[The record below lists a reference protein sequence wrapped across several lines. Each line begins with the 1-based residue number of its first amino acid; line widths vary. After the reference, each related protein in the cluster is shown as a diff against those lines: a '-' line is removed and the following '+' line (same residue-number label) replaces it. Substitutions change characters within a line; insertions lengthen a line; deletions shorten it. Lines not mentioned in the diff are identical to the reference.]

1 MSCKIFRDDKGEIV
15 KVIAPNGE
23 ESRLYND
30 LLKMPDLDGDKN
42 LAGELYLLAYTPSF
56 KSYFGDF
63 ENGEIKGLVDANN
76 EPYATTVMKYLLK
89 EDDQSAKPSTAAL
102 PPEKEPLA
110 ENVVDAG
117 TKAVD
122 ILQSAKAIE
131 VFSKGE
137 KNKWTLDR
145 ILTEL
150 QIPKEQKE
158 LLKEYEIT
166 DREQLITNMLSDYS
180 YAIEI
185 NLAKEKKMS
194 SNRELSTFEYNGYE
208 YSKIGTIYQK
218 RNLNTR
224 KIEDS
229 GQEEYLTAIKNS
241 STSEVP
247 TQAYANL
254 TVPGGTN
261 YTENEIATPAI
272 TPTEKGHA
280 QFATDQGIGWFRSDE
295 QLNQQGLT
303 EEQEKIERQ
312 LIQKNKFRA
321 LEGLPP
327 LESLNKQLTS
337 NKGNGSK
344 TRRILEVQSDLF
356 QNNRDKKVLTKE
368 EIRFYDNQKLVEDK
382 ELISK
387 LNDNYGDDDQALYL
401 DKFYEKVDGKWYENQ
416 RRWVKENRSNDT
428 DNKFLQLL
436 NKANN
441 WVTFFV
447 KSIIQDSAKKG
458 YEKVV
463 FPTGAT
469 AYKIESGGDTI
480 EDFIKNK
487 ETRLNELEQG
497 EYYEKAFDV
506 DGVHY
511 RMEEESYYALDRK
524 KNEGV
529 LITKDEYIKNYK
541 KLSRENPNQQVID
554 NEIKQLKKEIK
565 DAKEGASGLAATARF
580 YEETVRN
587 ILIKQ
592 YGRGNVKQVTDEYGN
607 TWNEVKIDTKRDM
620 GKVLFQKDTP
630 TNVPTIELRSVTK
643 VLDRLKQKFGV
654 DYEFV
659 NEPKSDWKGKYQN
672 GKVYINSAK
681 NITADTPFHEYLH
694 PFVASLK
701 KDNKALYDKLI
712 KELQSVQ
719 EGLDEIE
726 SIKTSEGYSN
736 LSEEEKLDEAL
747 VSYLGKLSSK
757 SLTDT
762 GDIVESKTERVRQS
776 MLSQFTNW
784 LRRTLNK
791 LLGIKIKDLKLDYN
805 LQDVADM
812 VSMSDTRINLGELP
826 IERNAQYQLDEKT
839 RGFKERMK
847 QLGNDIQNKVIDDL
861 LHEAKPGE
869 EDLGKVILE
878 EDNHIYMHTKT
889 GQIYKS
895 VTTAIKG
902 ELKDPDGM
910 FELNRLFGK
919 HFDQTLQDIIE
930 GKTFDQAKAGMT
942 SIVSEEISRR
952 AYDALQGYII
962 GLTADGS
969 IVLPQVILADPE
981 SGIAGSLD
989 IFVIKPN
996 GDIYISD
1003 LKVSKNSYKSD
1014 KYRNKAYDVGNE
1026 AVLKGPLTTQQ
1037 QHGIQVATYK
1047 RLAEVNGYPV
1057 KGISTLHLLL
1067 DVEGE
1072 GKNQK
1077 VIQFEWE
1084 GIQVHQPSANVN
1096 EVNQIVP
1103 TKGNRSKIKAFKKLL
1118 GLNNPADAED
1128 FLTDEESLPE
1138 EDIPGDL
1145 LDKLKGTIQ
1154 KYVTKLRQRQ
1164 LYLENLTKSARFEAF
1179 NDESKEQAID
1189 KISKLLTT
1197 IETTD
1202 LGRPNIAFG
1211 ALLNYTKDSLTNMY
1225 KYITDPSKVG
1235 NDGYID
1241 IVLEAEKFV
1250 ESYDGLASIPELG
1263 LGSQEQYKLMR
1274 DVQSLLNA
1282 VKQEINPALEAYVKN
1297 LIQKKSNQPITEEEI
1312 DAILKE
1318 GFDISLDQFALGDLQ
1333 NSKEKLLAIAANLYT
1348 EADQKSRNRTDEFI
1362 TKVKTLG
1369 NKLANS
1375 LGVSKIDF
1383 SFMLNY
1389 DADGNFSGRYLQ
1401 AIGQQYYDLKRKV
1414 YSLLKDENG
1423 DNLQYIPIANL
1434 EDASAEDILHNIDLQ
1449 KKKEK
1454 VREFR
1459 EAERLDENNQIVSG
1473 EYHRLSSE
1481 FINERAKYEV
1491 PHPDSLRKG
1500 FLNWVKKTTVSDE
1513 DYRKYKNKYYD
1524 RVEYLGAVLEKDGS
1538 YSGRTEER
1546 IGWFPKGKYV
1556 EIKELSSTGEDM
1568 RDPRYVKLNNPQ
1580 NDSERAQLEFYKFF
1594 DKEMRGTLEK
1604 LPISDQQRMLGK
1616 VARVKDNYLAAAK
1629 RKGTSYFK
1637 AVTRSARDWFSIAPQ
1652 MHSVQRLTDD
1662 DGIPVDNL
1670 PILYTGDARNE
1681 KKIENIKE
1689 KIKDLKAEY
1698 IVKKSIGTE
1707 EYEKELKKLNLSLAI
1722 ENGKLEFNDIN
1733 IDLVENLIAFRM
1745 MAEKFEQMSDI
1756 ESSLLS
1762 IAKVVEKKKYYVANS
1777 LEEKFVKKGTEGE
1790 AVIKGE
1796 GDSLA
1801 YKRLKKWF
1809 KMVYYNNDEYD
1820 YSTVA
1825 QVANRI
1831 QNLTSLK
1838 GLGFN
1843 VFGGINNY
1851 VMGRINNAIEAYG
1864 GVYYDKSAYFR
1875 ATGSYNKEYLP
1886 GLFKGMG
1893 SKDGVYKLDRPN
1905 SKYEAL
1911 VNYFRMVR
1919 KYQADAGKVDMLSM
1933 AYIFQEGGEYNVQSK
1948 TGMAVTMSNKF
1959 ELTHNQTGEKLS
1971 IYDAFNFDENTGEL
1985 TLKPGYEIDEA
1996 FKTKVTNYIYEV
2008 NKQIHGNYAWED
2020 RMVIQSHWLGQLGA
2034 QFHKFLYPAIR
2045 ARFQK
2050 RYTNENL
2057 GEIEGRYRTF
2067 YNVMKHVYQTEQG
2080 FLAKATGMLGVLIPG
2095 SKAYKNMS
2103 EMEVRNM
2110 YKNIAELGFFMAS
2123 FLMAE
2128 LFSMLAA
2135 AIPPDDD
2142 KVKKLVNFMIY
2153 QQTRQQQEIKTY
2165 IPVLGIKEQYQL
2177 VKNPIAGLTTLRDYG
2192 EMMASIASI
2201 PFPPYDKNYYERGP
2215 HKGSLKAWKEAKDVI
2230 PALGMLNRWE
2240 SFDNVRNFYIR

>member
-1 MSCKIFRDDKGEIV
+1 MSCKIFRDDKGEIA

-23 ESRLYND
+23 ESKLYND
-30 LLKMPDLDGDKN
+30 LLKMPELDGDKN

-63 ENGEIKGLVDANN
+63 ENGEIKGLVDVNN
-76 EPYATTVMKYLLK
+76 EPYANTVMKYLLQ
-89 EDDQSAKPSTAAL
+89 EDDQAKVTPVAKP
-102 PPEKEPLA
+102 
-110 ENVVDAG
+110 
-117 TKAVD
+117 
-122 ILQSAKAIE
+122 Q
-131 VFSKGE
+131 F
-137 KNKWTLDR
+137 
-145 ILTEL
+145 
-150 QIPKEQKE
+150 QKE
-158 LLKEYEIT
+158 AS
-166 DREQLITNMLSDYS
+166 TNIPS
-180 YAIEI
+180 
-185 NLAKEKKMS
+185 
-194 SNRELSTFEYNGYE
+194 
-208 YSKIGTIYQK
+208 
-218 RNLNTR
+218 
-224 KIEDS
+224 
-229 GQEEYLTAIKNS
+229 
-241 STSEVP
+241 
-247 TQAYANL
+247 
-254 TVPGGTN
+254 
-261 YTENEIATPAI
+261 
-272 TPTEKGHA
+272 
-280 QFATDQGIGWFRSDE
+280 
-295 QLNQQGLT
+295 
-303 EEQEKIERQ
+303 
-312 LIQKNKFRA
+312 
-321 LEGLPP
+321 
-327 LESLNKQLTS
+327 
-337 NKGNGSK
+337 
-344 TRRILEVQSDLF
+344 
-356 QNNRDKKVLTKE
+356 
-368 EIRFYDNQKLVEDK
+368 
-382 ELISK
+382 
-387 LNDNYGDDDQALYL
+387 
-401 DKFYEKVDGKWYENQ
+401 
-416 RRWVKENRSNDT
+416 
-428 DNKFLQLL
+428 
-436 NKANN
+436 
-441 WVTFFV
+441 
-447 KSIIQDSAKKG
+447 
-458 YEKVV
+458 
-463 FPTGAT
+463 
-469 AYKIESGGDTI
+469 
-480 EDFIKNK
+480 
-487 ETRLNELEQG
+487 
-497 EYYEKAFDV
+497 
-506 DGVHY
+506 
-511 RMEEESYYALDRK
+511 
-524 KNEGV
+524 
-529 LITKDEYIKNYK
+529 
-541 KLSRENPNQQVID
+541 
-554 NEIKQLKKEIK
+554 
-565 DAKEGASGLAATARF
+565 
-580 YEETVRN
+580 
-587 ILIKQ
+587 
-592 YGRGNVKQVTDEYGN
+592 
-607 TWNEVKIDTKRDM
+607 
-620 GKVLFQKDTP
+620 
-630 TNVPTIELRSVTK
+630 IELKSVTK
-643 VLDRLKQKFGV
+643 MLDKLKEKFGV
-654 DYEFV
+654 DYEIV
-659 NEPKSDWKGKYQN
+659 NDPNADWKGKYEK

-712 KELQSVQ
+712 RELQSVQ

-726 SIKTSEGYSN
+726 SVKTSPGYST

-757 SLTDT
+757 TLTDT

-776 MLSQFTNW
+776 ILSQFTNW
-784 LRRTLNK
+784 FRRTLNK
-791 LLGIKIKDLKLDYN
+791 LLGIKVKDLQLNYN
-805 LQDVADM
+805 LQDVANM
-812 VSMSDTRINLGELP
+812 VALSDTKINLGELP
-826 IERNAQYQLDEKT
+826 IEANAQYQLDEKT

-942 SIVSEEISRR
+942 NIISEDISRR

-996 GDIYISD
+996 GDIFISD

-1014 KYRNKAYDVGNE
+1014 KYKNKAYDVGNE

-1057 KGISTLHLLL
+1057 KGISTLHILL

-1077 VIQFEWE
+1077 VTQFEWE

-1128 FLTDEESLPE
+1128 FLTDDEALPE

-1145 LDKLKGTIQ
+1145 LDKLQGTIQ
-1154 KYVTKLRQRQ
+1154 KFVTKLRQRQ

-1179 NDESKEQAID
+1179 SEESKEQAID
-1189 KISKLLTT
+1189 KISELLTA
-1197 IETTD
+1197 IETKD
-1202 LGRPNIAFG
+1202 LGRPDIAFG
-1211 ALLNYTKDSLTNMY
+1211 RLLNYTKNSLTNMY
-1225 KYITDPSKVG
+1225 KYITDPTKVG
-1235 NDGYID
+1235 SDGYID

-1318 GFDISLDQFALGDLQ
+1318 GFDISLDQFALGDMQ

-1348 EADQKSRNRTDEFI
+1348 EADQRARNRTDEFI

-1369 NKLANS
+1369 NKLANA

-1389 DADGNFSGRYLQ
+1389 DAEGNFSGRYLQ
-1401 AIGQQYYDLKRKV
+1401 AIGQQYYDIKRKV
-1414 YSLLKDENG
+1414 YDLLKDENG
-1423 DNLQYIPIANL
+1423 DNLEYIPISNL
-1434 EDASAEDILHNIDLQ
+1434 EEASAEDILHNIDLQ

-1473 EYHRLSSE
+1473 EHHRLTSE
-1481 FINERAKYEV
+1481 FINERAKYET
-1491 PHPDSLRKG
+1491 PHPASLRKG
-1500 FLNWVKKTTVSDE
+1500 ILTWVKKPTVSDE
-1513 DYRKYKNKYYD
+1513 EYRKYKNKYYD
-1524 RVEYLGAVLEKDGS
+1524 RVEYVGAVFEKDGS
-1538 YSGRTEER
+1538 YSGKTEER
-1546 IGWFPKGKYV
+1546 IGWFPKSKHV
-1556 EIKELSSTGEDM
+1556 EIKEITATGKDM

-1580 NDSERAQLEFYKFF
+1580 NDPERAQLEFYKFF
-1594 DKEMRGTLEK
+1594 DKEMRATLEK
-1604 LPISDQQRMLGK
+1604 LPISDQVRMLGK
-1616 VARVKDNYLAAAK
+1616 VARVKDNYINAAK

-1637 AVTRSARDWFSIAPQ
+1637 AVTRSARDWFSAAPQ

-1662 DGIPVDNL
+1662 DGTPVDNL

-1681 KKIENIKE
+1681 KKIESIKE
-1689 KIKDLKAEY
+1689 KIKELKDEY

-1762 IAKVVEKKKYYVANS
+1762 IAKVVEKKRYYVANS

-1790 AVIKGE
+1790 AVVKGE
-1796 GDSLA
+1796 GESLA

-1825 QVANRI
+1825 QVANKI
-1831 QNLTSLK
+1831 QNVTSLK

-1843 VFGGINNY
+1843 IFGGINNY

-1864 GVYYDKSAYFR
+1864 GVYYEKAAYFR
-1875 ATGSYNKEYLP
+1875 ATGTYNKEYLP

-1893 SKDGVYKLDRPN
+1893 SKDGVYKIDKPN

-1919 KYQADAGKVDMLSM
+1919 KFQADAGKVDMLSM

-1948 TGMAVTMSNKF
+1948 TGVAVTMSNKF
-1959 ELTHNQTGEKLS
+1959 ELTHNKTGEKLS

-1985 TLKPGYEIDEA
+1985 TLKPGYEIDESL
-1996 FKTKVTNYIYEV
+1996 KTKVTNYIYEV

-2050 RYTNENL
+2050 KYINENL

-2067 YNVMKHVYQTEQG
+2067 WNVMKHVYQTEQG
-2080 FLAKATGMLGVLIPG
+2080 FLAKTTGMLGVLIPG

-2123 FLMAE
+2123 FLMAQ
-2128 LFSMLAA
+2128 LFSMLAS

-2142 KVKKLVNFMIY
+2142 KVKRLVNFMIY
-2153 QQTRQQQEIKTY
+2153 QQTRQEQEIKTY
-2165 IPVLGIKEQYQL
+2165 IPVLGIKEQYQM
-2177 VKNPIAGLTTLRDYG
+2177 VKNPIAGLSTLRDYG
-2192 EMMASIASI
+2192 EMMASVASI

>member
-15 KVIAPNGE
+15 NVIAPNGE

-76 EPYATTVMKYLLK
+76 EPYAATVMKYLLK

-102 PPEKEPLA
+102 PPEREPLA
-110 ENVVDAG
+110 ENAVDAG
-117 TKAVD
+117 TKSID

-131 VFSKGE
+131 VFAKGE

-150 QIPKEQKE
+150 QIPKEQIE
-158 LLKEYEIT
+158 LLKQYDIT
-166 DREQLITNMLSDYS
+166 DREELITNMLADYS

-185 NLAKEKKMS
+185 NTAKEKPK
-194 SNRELSTFEYNGYE
+194 NEYGTSYYIKDGYF
-208 YSKIGTIYQK
+208 YQK
-218 RNLNTR
+218 NEEGFFKQLEGKDNPLIPISKSEYEENQGSNT
-224 KIEDS
+224 
-229 GQEEYLTAIKNS
+229 QH
-241 STSEVP
+241 
-247 TQAYANL
+247 YANL

-272 TPTEKGHA
+272 TPSITGHA
-280 QFATDQGIGWFRSDE
+280 QFATENGIGWFRSDE
-295 QLNQQGLT
+295 AWYD
-303 EEQEKIERQ
+303 KD
-312 LIQKNKFRA
+312 LIPDPNYKDMFIMK
-321 LEGLPP
+321 
-327 LESLNKQLTS
+327 
-337 NKGNGSK
+337 GSK

-356 QNNRDKKVLTKE
+356 QKGRDKENLINTIEKNSASSEETFKDSKGYTYYYSEINNNYFKGIRGEYINLTKE
-368 EIRFYDNQKLVEDK
+368 EYLRAKKNGTEIKQNQ
-382 ELISK
+382 
-387 LNDNYGDDDQALYL
+387 
-401 DKFYEKVDGKWYENQ
+401 
-416 RRWVKENRSNDT
+416 
-428 DNKFLQLL
+428 FLQLL
-436 NKANN
+436 NQGSN
-441 WVTFFV
+441 WVTFFI
-447 KSIIQDSAKKG
+447 KSIVQDSAKKG
-458 YEKVV
+458 YEKVL
-463 FPTGAT
+463 FPSGNT
-469 AYKIESGGDTI
+469 ASKVEGHTTLEEFKKQK
-480 EDFIKNK
+480 EDRIKK
-487 ETRLNELEQG
+487 LERIKKEQG
-497 EYYEKAFDV
+497 NIVPSTALPAQTLPGGGRILGQIDLENG
-506 DGVHY
+506 GV
-511 RMEEESYYALDRK
+511 
-524 KNEGV
+524 KN
-529 LITKDEYIKNYK
+529 TN
-541 KLSRENPNQQVID
+541 ID
-554 NEIKQLKKEIK
+554 NEIDQLKQELERV
-565 DAKEGASGLAATARF
+565 DREGFGALKPIYKF
-580 YEETVRN
+580 YEENVAN
-587 ILIKQ
+587 VLKKQ
-592 YGRGNVKQVTDEYGN
+592 GYNPKVVTDEYGN

-620 GKVLFQKDTP
+620 GKVLFQKDAP
-630 TNVPTIELRSVTK
+630 TNVPTIELRSVAK
-643 VLDRLKQKFGV
+643 VLDRLKEKFGV

-659 NEPKSDWKGKYQN
+659 NEPNADWKGKFEN
-672 GKVYINSAK
+672 GRVYINSAK
-681 NITADTPFHEYLH
+681 NITADTPFHEYFH
-694 PFVASLK
+694 PFISALK
-701 KDNKALYDKLI
+701 KDNKSLYNKLI
-712 KELQSVQ
+712 NELQSVQ

-726 SIKTSEGYSN
+726 SIKTSPGYST
-736 LSEEEKLDEAL
+736 LSEEEVLDEAL

-757 SLTDT
+757 TLTDT
-762 GDIVESKTERVRQS
+762 GDVVESKTERVRQS
-776 MLSQFTNW
+776 ILSQFTNW
-784 LRRTLNK
+784 FRRTLNK
-791 LLGIKIKDLKLDYN
+791 LLGIKVKDLQLNYN
-805 LQDVADM
+805 LQDLADM
-812 VSMSDTRINLGELP
+812 VSMSDTKINLGELP
-826 IERNAQYQLDEKT
+826 IEQNAQYQLDEKT
-839 RGFKERMK
+839 RGFKQRMK
-847 QLGNDIQNKVIDDL
+847 QVANDIQNKVIDDL
-861 LHEAKPGE
+861 LFEAKPGE

-878 EDNHIYMHTKT
+878 EENHIYMHTKT

-895 VTTAIKG
+895 TTTAIKG
-902 ELKDPDGM
+902 ELKDPEGL

-919 HFDQTLQDIIE
+919 NFDITLQDIIE
-930 GKTFDQAKAGMT
+930 GKTFDQAKANMT
-942 SIVSEEISRR
+942 GVVSEDISRR

-969 IVLPQVILADPE
+969 IILPQIILADPQ

-989 IFVIKPN
+989 IFIIKPN
-996 GDIYISD
+996 GDIFISD
-1003 LKVSKNSYKSD
+1003 LKVSKNSFKSD
-1014 KYRNKAYDVGNE
+1014 RYRNKAYDVGAE

-1037 QHGIQVATYK
+1037 QHGIQVAVYK

-1057 KGISTLHLLL
+1057 KGISTLHILL

-1072 GKNQK
+1072 GKDQK
-1077 VIQFEWE
+1077 VVQFQWE

-1103 TKGNRSKIKAFKKLL
+1103 TKGNRSKIKSFKKLL

-1128 FLTDEESLPE
+1128 FLSDSEALPE

-1179 NDESKEQAID
+1179 TEESKEQTID
-1189 KISKLLTT
+1189 KISELLTA
-1197 IETTD
+1197 IETKD
-1202 LGRPNIAFG
+1202 LGRPDVSFG
-1211 ALLNYTKDSLTNMY
+1211 RLLNYTKDSLTNMY
-1225 KYITDPSKVG
+1225 KYITDPTKVG

-1250 ESYDGLASIPELG
+1250 DSYDGLASIPELG

-1282 VKQEINPALEAYVKN
+1282 VKQEINPALEAYVKD
-1297 LIQKKSNQPITEEEI
+1297 LIKKKSNQPITEAEI

-1318 GFDISLDQFALGDLQ
+1318 GFDISGDQYALGDLQ

-1348 EADQKSRNRTDEFI
+1348 EADQKAKNRTDEFI
-1362 TKVKTLG
+1362 IRAKTLG
-1369 NKLANS
+1369 NKLANA

-1401 AIGQQYYDLKRKV
+1401 AIGQKYYDLKSKI
-1414 YSLLKDENG
+1414 YGLLKDENG
-1423 DNLQYIPIANL
+1423 DQLEYIPIANL

-1454 VREFR
+1454 VRQFR
-1459 EAERLDENNQIVSG
+1459 EAETLDENNQIVSG

-1481 FINERAKYEV
+1481 FINERAKYEI
-1491 PHPDSLRKG
+1491 PHPASLRKG
-1500 FLNWVKKTTVSDE
+1500 FLSWIKKPTVSDE

-1524 RVEYLGAVLEKDGS
+1524 RNEYLGAVFEKDGS
-1538 YSGRTEER
+1538 YSGKTEER
-1546 IGWFPKGKYV
+1546 TAWFPKGKYV

-1568 RDPRYVKLNNPQ
+1568 RDSRYVKLNNPQ
-1580 NDSERAQLEFYKFF
+1580 NDAERVQLEFYKFF

-1604 LPISDQQRMLGK
+1604 LTISEQVRMLGK
-1616 VARVKDNYLAAAK
+1616 VARVKDNYLNAAK

-1637 AVTRSARDWFSIAPQ
+1637 AVTRSARDWFSTAPQ

-1733 IDLVENLIAFRM
+1733 VDLVENLIAFRM

-1762 IAKVVEKKKYYVANS
+1762 IAKIVEKKKYYVANS
-1777 LEEKFVKKGTEGE
+1777 QEEKFVKKGTEGE

-1796 GDSLA
+1796 GESLA

-1825 QVANRI
+1825 QVANKI

-1843 VFGGINNY
+1843 IFGGINNY

-1864 GVYYDKSAYFR
+1864 GIYYERKAYFR
-1875 ATGSYNKEYLP
+1875 STGSYNKEYIP
-1886 GLFKGMG
+1886 GLMKGMG

-1905 SKYEAL
+1905 SKYEAI

-1919 KYQADAGKVDMLSM
+1919 KFQADAGRVDIASF

-1948 TGMAVTMSNKF
+1948 TGVAVTMSSKF
-1959 ELTHNQTGEKLS
+1959 ELTHNQTGEKLA
-1971 IYDAFNFDENTGEL
+1971 IYDAFNFDPNTGEL

-2067 YNVMKHVYQTEQG
+2067 FNVMKYVYQTEEG
-2080 FLAKATGMLGVLIPG
+2080 FLAKATGMLAVLVPG
-2095 SKAYKNMS
+2095 SKAYKKMS
-2103 EMEVRNM
+2103 DMEVRNM

-2123 FLMAE
+2123 FIMAE

-2135 AIPPDDD
+2135 GIPPDDD

-2153 QQTRQQQEIKTY
+2153 QQTRQQQEIQTY
-2165 IPVLGIKEQYQL
+2165 IPVVGIKQQYQM
-2177 VKNPIAGLTTLRDYG
+2177 VKNPIAGLSTLRDYG
-2192 EMMASIASI
+2192 EMMSSVLSI

-2240 SFDNVRNFYIR
+2240 SFENVRNFYIR